1 MRLRRAPQPPQ
12 LVFCAPYGGSESLK
26 IKGKGVEGEQSP
38 SGWALM
44 AFYGA
49 LDSLKSMKRG
59 WRGSK
64 PPPGGLWWRF
74 GGLRKPKKII
84 SEWQKLR

>member
-12 LVFCAPYGGSESLK
+12 LVFSAPYGGSESLK

-44 AFYGA
+44 AF
-49 LDSLKSMKRG
+49 
-59 WRGSK
+59 W
-64 PPPGGLWWRF
+64 GLEEAEKNH
-74 GGLRKPKKII
+74 LRMAETEINAMAA
-84 SEWQKLR
+84 